1 MKRINYIK
9 IMIICLITITTNAQD
24 FSLTEKI
31 DKSVR
36 FGFSAGIENKFSNPH
51 EAYLDPSALT
61 LEFDELGKNSFVIS
75 TSLIY
80 MPNYF
85 YRTVTSSTDE
95 NGVVKNTFGEWEYKS
110 SRFGGVVSL
119 NIAEFAPDGGFN
131 TRIDGGIGVA
141 FAPGSVKKNEK
152 GEYNPHPFYLTL
164 TLDFSTIRQV
174 KDGIKEKY
182 EGKQILINTVP
193 LNALDQTDNSI
204 FTNKTF
210 AGVSFKLVYLL
221 N

>member
-80 MPNYF
+80 MPNWMFFSGKYSWIIF
-85 YRTVTSSTDE
+85 HT
-95 NGVVKNTFGEWEYKS
+95 GFCYKS
-110 SRFGGVVSL
+110 LS
-119 NIAEFAPDGGFN
+119 
-131 TRIDGGIGVA
+131 
-141 FAPGSVKKNEK
+141 
-152 GEYNPHPFYLTL
+152 H
-164 TLDFSTIRQV
+164 
-174 KDGIKEKY
+174 
-182 EGKQILINTVP
+182 
-193 LNALDQTDNSI
+193 
-204 FTNKTF
+204 
-210 AGVSFKLVYLL
+210 
-221 N
+221 